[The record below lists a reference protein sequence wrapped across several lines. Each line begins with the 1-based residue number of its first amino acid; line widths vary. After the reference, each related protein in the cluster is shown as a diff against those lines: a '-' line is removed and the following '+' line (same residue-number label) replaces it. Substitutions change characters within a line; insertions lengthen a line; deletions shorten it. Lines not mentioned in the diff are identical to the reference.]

1 MITLTTAARSRGTD
15 FDDIN
20 VGILAKP
27 NWDWVTKQKAGRIA
41 RNKQFGIIYEI
52 YCMKDLDL
60 SRLGSLSFFPK
71 SEDPGHRRFIL
82 AHEIAMEDFALEA
95 IEKRQAMQ
103 KLVL

>member
-1 MITLTTAARSRGTD
+1 
-15 FDDIN
+15 
-20 VGILAKP
+20 
-27 NWDWVTKQKAGRIA
+27 
-41 RNKQFGIIYEI
+41 
-52 YCMKDLDL
+52 MKDLDL